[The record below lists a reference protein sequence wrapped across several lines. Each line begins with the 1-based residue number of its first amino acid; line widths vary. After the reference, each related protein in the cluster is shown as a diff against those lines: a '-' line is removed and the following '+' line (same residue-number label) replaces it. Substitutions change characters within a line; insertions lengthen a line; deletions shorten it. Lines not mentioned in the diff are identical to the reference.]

1 MAVCSPNARP
11 NFIERTLENDK
22 GGVMARILLNANDNA
37 KNILTREGYD
47 PDWIGK
53 YKKRLTNA
61 LPMDW
66 EQLEGYFLKQG
77 WMTKEGFVDRKSL
90 LKGGEEGMAVAVA
103 KTYLESVGA
112 GIKQLADNFLMKVNL
127 GEDATNEGLALAQQM
142 QHASKFSGF
151 VLEGDQAYGRAVRAQ
166 GLRNNVDVVGRS
178 VEDLGLT
185 GNNSSPEITREFG
198 NEFKSIAAKMGS
210 AETYSDAINDLVT
223 LAKRVQFTDT
233 PLQAFRISG
242 SVELAGN
249 MWRETWVNGLLSAP
263 ATVVTNMASF
273 TWAFARPASQY
284 IAAQFAASAT
294 GSKVAQQAAVE
305 AGAALSAMS
314 TAFSDALK
322 LGWQAAKSERSI
334 YAPLAGSTEF
344 ARGPAITSARLN
356 EGLAKRGLSGLEGEY
371 AQMFDTLGQVVRLPS
386 RALLGTDEFTKHLA
400 IRGEIAARGVQQA
413 AKDGVDLTDQA
424 ALQKYLSAEYSK
436 AFKLDSPDPSQKW
449 TVDLAYEYAG
459 EVRMEA
465 NRATFQEQNAVASQ
479 INKFLQSDVGRFA
492 QPFVPFVRTPT
503 NIIRQGV
510 FESTGLEALAKGT
523 GYFLTDNPTNAV
535 IKIQQELLK
544 DPGESFR
551 VAGQI
556 ALTSTLAGWL
566 YMGVMSNQVTGGGPR
581 RFMLGDRKAYDAQN
595 AWEKAMAEEG
605 RTRYSIATPF
615 GQIPFDRLGEP
626 VSIFLRMVTDVAS
639 YSSYMSAQEKDA
651 SMAMV
656 VGVGVTG
663 LYQASFMKGIN
674 DLIDAAFNDNEDG
687 VLKVRAIENYARTQ
701 LPFGSLLNYIDKIDD
716 PYRQAYDNAT
726 FEDVM
731 KVHEGGLGIILKK
744 VAERVPGVGNS
755 EPLIDQ
761 VTGEQI
767 PVYPGGGP
775 MGLNPLQMAIPFA
788 PRGVKSADQ
797 TWSRV
802 MQIMGSYREARP
814 SNLQLTQNEQQALN
828 RRMAE
833 VRIDGLRFSEWINRF
848 YNRADVQGLVEQ
860 AGGVLPEGRL
870 GIRNE
875 FNAMKRRYMQ
885 LALEGITAE
894 SDNLLQRRLL
904 VERIKQKN
912 NDNDFSVRDE
922 QNALEALLQ
931 QALQTR
937 VF

>member
-1 MAVCSPNARP
+1 MATCSPNARP

-22 GGVMARILLNANDNA
+22 GGVIGRILLNANESA
-37 KNILTREGYD
+37 KNVLTREGYD
-47 PDWIGK
+47 PDWIAK
-53 YKKRLTNA
+53 YKKRITNA
-61 LPMDW
+61 LPMGWDD
-66 EQLEGYFLKQG
+66 LERYFLNQG
-77 WMTKEGFVDRKSL
+77 WMTKEGFVDRAGL

-103 KTYLESVGA
+103 KTYMESVGA

-127 GEDATNEGLALAQQM
+127 GEDATNEGLQLAQQM
-142 QHASKFSGF
+142 QHASKFSAF

-166 GLRNNVDVVGRS
+166 GLRNNVNVVGNS
-178 VEDLGLT
+178 LEDMGVS
-185 GNNSSPEITREFG
+185 GVSPEVARSFD
-198 NEFKSIAAKMGS
+198 NEFQSIAAKMGS

-223 LAKRVQFTDT
+223 LAKRVQFTDS
-233 PLQAFRISG
+233 PLQSFRIAG
-242 SVELAGN
+242 SVELAGG

-263 ATVVTNMASF
+263 ATIVTNMASF

-284 IAAQFAASAT
+284 LAAQFASAAT

-334 YAPLAGSTEF
+334 YAPLAGASEF
-344 ARGPAITSARLN
+344 NRGPAITAARLN
-356 EGLAKRGLSGLEGEY
+356 EQLAKKGIGGLEGEY
-371 AQMFDTLGQVVRLPS
+371 ADMFDTLGQVIRLPS

-413 AKDGVDLTDQA
+413 AKNGVDLTDQA
-424 ALQKYLSAEYSK
+424 ALQKYLSDEYSK
-436 AFKLDSPDPSQKW
+436 AFKLDSPDPREKW

-479 INKFLQSDVGRFA
+479 MNKFLQSDVGKFA

-510 FESTGLEALAKGT
+510 FESTGLEALVKGT

-535 IKIQQELLK
+535 LKIQQELLK

-551 VAGQI
+551 VAGQV
-556 ALTSTLAGWL
+556 ALTSTLSGWL
-566 YMGVMSNQVTGGGPR
+566 YMGVMSGQVTGGGPR
-581 RFMLGDRKAYDAQN
+581 RWMSNKDRSQYDTQK

-605 RTRYSIATPF
+605 RTKYSIATPF

-639 YSSYMSAQEKDA
+639 YSSYMSTQEKDA
-651 SMAMV
+651 AMSV
-656 VGVGVTG
+656 VAGIGVSG

-687 VLKVRAIENYARTQ
+687 LLKVRAIENYARTQ

-731 KVHEGGLGIILKK
+731 KVHEGGLGIILQK
-744 VAERVPGVGNS
+744 VAERIPGVGDS
-755 EPLIDQ
+755 QPLIDQ
-761 VTGEQI
+761 ISGEQI
-767 PVYPGGGP
+767 PVYAGGGP
-775 MGLNPLQMAIPFA
+775 MGLNPMQMAVPFA

-797 TWSRV
+797 TWQRV
-802 MQIMGSYREARP
+802 YQIMGAYREARP
-814 SNLQLTQNEQQALN
+814 TNLKLTQDEQQALN
-828 RRMAE
+828 KRMSE
-833 VRIDGLRFSEWINRF
+833 VRIDGLRFEEWINRF
-848 YNRADVQGLVEQ
+848 YSRADVQGLVKQ

-870 GIRNE
+870 GIRDE
-875 FNAMKRRYMQ
+875 FNKMKRKYMQ
-885 LALEGITAE
+885 LALEDISAV

-904 VERIKQKN
+904 TERIKQKN
-912 NDNDFSVRDE
+912 NANDFSVSDE

-931 QALQTR
+931 EALQTR